1 MHAAISCG
9 LHHMVQDLVGRTD
22 APRVDVDLRA
32 GHGYTSLHWAAVYG
46 QHEMLTRMLGPGVNI
61 NKYALQNWTPLYIA
75 VRAQRA
81 ACAELLLLNGACLKA
96 NYDHV
101 NRTSTELHLSVS
113 RGNSEMVLLLLRY
126 GADVSATDGEDGH
139 SVLDSASSNLEQD
152 RVGDYKLL
160 SAAAVW
166 ELVRQAALLGGVAP
180 RKVAAQF
187 SADVEE
193 RHSGFDSTV
202 AEATEQEEFTR
213 NAKTKPRQW
222 RELMAMARHCQSI
235 LSSE

>member
-1 MHAAISCG
+1 
-9 LHHMVQDLVGRTD
+9 
-22 APRVDVDLRA
+22 
-32 GHGYTSLHWAAVYG
+32 
-46 QHEMLTRMLGPGVNI
+46 
-61 NKYALQNWTPLYIA
+61 
-75 VRAQRA
+75 
-81 ACAELLLLNGACLKA
+81 
-96 NYDHV
+96 
-101 NRTSTELHLSVS
+101 
-113 RGNSEMVLLLLRY
+113 MVLLLLRY

-152 RVGDYKLL
+152 RVGDDKLL

-166 ELVRQAALLGGVAP
+166 ELVRHVALLGGVAP

-222 RELMAMARHCQSI
+222 RELMAMARRCQSI